1 MVLRRSPPKPVA
13 SPVFRVSLGIRQ
25 TPASWRD
32 YLYWNA
38 ELET

>member
-1 MVLRRSPPKPVA
+1 MDQSQTGA
-13 SPVFRVSLGIRQ
+13 NIRVSLGIRQ